1 MALHTHI
8 YIYIYIYIYISET
21 QCYPINMIM
30 NIMSMGWDLCL
41 RTAAISGP
49 IVHLRVTFERGEL
62 WWWWRRLGKA
72 SAWLVHQSSMSAT
85 IRHLVAKQEEL
96 AKEIINLALR
106 ISIHTS
112 KGSLHITQTYDM
124 VLTALRSLRRK
135 ARCRFLSPLQI
146 PSPSAF
152 FEPANLGSNDK
163 YASHKPPR
171 TNYRTVTLTG
181 K

>member
-1 MALHTHI
+1 MALNTH
-8 YIYIYIYIYISET
+8 ISET
-21 QCYPINMIM
+21 QCYPIDMIM
-30 NIMSMGWDLCL
+30 NIIMLMGWDLCL

-62 WWWWRRLGKA
+62 WWRCRSGKA
-72 SAWLVHQSSMSAT
+72 SSWLVHQSSMSAT

-112 KGSLHITQTYDM
+112 KGNLHITQSYDM
-124 VLTALRSLRRK
+124 VLAALRSLRRN
-135 ARCRFLSPLQI
+135 ASCRFLSPLKF

-152 FEPANLGSNDK
+152 FEPANVGSNDK